1 MLKETG
7 RTKEIINILVKEVHH
22 EVRLRYT
29 CASITIDLGEFF
41 IFYAQTIELYVLN
54 IYSYHKK

>member
-29 CASITIDLGEFF
+29 CAVTIDLGEFSYF
-41 IFYAQTIELYVLN
+41 MHRLSNYV
-54 IYSYHKK
+54 Y